1 VDVHFLLFDEIEQK
15 VERAFVDGDVDAI
28 GGGRF
33 GVVSHLLSV
42 VSFGEERS
50 AIRNRL
56 YMEAGTGRA
65 LRPDRTTKRKRLNT
79 EVAEGPQ
86 RERKVGGNGGTRK
99 KRKAYTE
106 FAEKKKA

>member
-1 VDVHFLLFDEIEQK
+1 
-15 VERAFVDGDVDAI
+15 
-28 GGGRF
+28 
-33 GVVSHLLSV
+33 
-42 VSFGEERS
+42 
-50 AIRNRL
+50 
-56 YMEAGTGRA
+56 MEAGTGRA